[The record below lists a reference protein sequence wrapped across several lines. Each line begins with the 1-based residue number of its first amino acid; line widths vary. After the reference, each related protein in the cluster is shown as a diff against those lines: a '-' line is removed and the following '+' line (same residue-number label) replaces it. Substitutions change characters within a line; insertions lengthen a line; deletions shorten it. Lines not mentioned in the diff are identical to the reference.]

1 MTHQL
6 DTIHPTIRFMYGS
19 GSYQSKRFVRTY
31 PVNGTGEPGECL
43 CISARGKLWKINP
56 TGPRSASCDLTAVAL
71 VDFGSRQK
79 AREEAQSIAPVATL
93 AKLGIKRPPRPK
105 SKAAY
110 LEEEVSELR
119 SQIAEMTSMLDGYR
133 NGGR

>member
-43 CISARGKLWKINP
+43 CISARGKL
-56 TGPRSASCDLTAVAL
+56 
-71 VDFGSRQK
+71 
-79 AREEAQSIAPVATL
+79 
-93 AKLGIKRPPRPK
+93 
-105 SKAAY
+105 
-110 LEEEVSELR
+110 
-119 SQIAEMTSMLDGYR
+119 
-133 NGGR
+133 

>member
-6 DTIHPTIRFMYGS
+6 DTIHPTICFMYGS

-31 PVNGTGEPGECL
+31 PVNGTEESDESL
-43 CISARGKLWKINP
+43 CISAQGKLWKITP
-56 TGPRSASCDLTAVAL
+56 TGPRSASCDLTVPAL

-79 AREEAQSIAPVATL
+79 AREQVQRIAPVATL

-105 SKAAY
+105 SKTAC

-119 SQIAEMTSMLDGYR
+119 SQLAEMTSLLEGYR
-133 NGGR
+133 NGSR

>member
-6 DTIHPTIRFMYGS
+6 DTIHPTIQFMYGS

-31 PVNGTGEPGECL
+31 PANGTGEPCKCL
-43 CISARGKLWKINP
+43 CVSARGKLWKITP
-56 TGPRSASCDLTAVAL
+56 TGPRSASCDLTVPAL

-93 AKLGIKRPPRPK
+93 AKLGIKRPPRSK
-105 SKAAY
+105 SRAAY

-119 SQIAEMTSMLDGYR
+119 SQIAEMTSTLDGYR
-133 NGGR
+133 NGSE

>member
-19 GSYQSKRFVRTY
+19 GSYQSKRFVRRH
-31 PVNGTGEPGECL
+31 PVNGTGESCECL
-43 CISARGKLWKINP
+43 CISARGKLWKITP

-79 AREEAQSIAPVATL
+79 AREEAQRIAPVATL